1 MDILLTFDYELY
13 FGSPTGTVERCMIKP
28 TEALERIAQ
37 RHGIPMVFFVDI
49 GFLIRLE
56 RELENHP
63 TLTGDYRKICDQLNR
78 LSRNGHELQLH
89 IHPHWEDSSF
99 DGKQWICDV
108 SRYKLSDF
116 TKEEIL
122 RIVRTY
128 SERLQEFTGVGA
140 VRAFRAGGWC
150 VQPFD
155 RISEALSEAGIT
167 IDSSVFPGGHFNSR
181 EYAYDFRTAPNQS
194 NWKFNLDPLLAE
206 ENGQFTEIPISSRI
220 ESPYFYWKL
229 FLLGRIKPGYYRP
242 IGDGNPMPAPGYRK
256 KLLTQYTT
264 QPVSVDG
271 YNASRL
277 NASLSQ
283 HEKKSAKQLVA
294 IGHPKALSP
303 YSLDAIERFIE
314 EHKHKHRF
322 CGYNTIQSSS

>member
-13 FGSPTGTVERCMIKP
+13 FGSPTGSVQRCMIKP
-28 TEALERIAQ
+28 TEQLEKIAQ
-37 RHGIPMVFFVDI
+37 RHGIPLVFFVDI
-49 GFLIRLE
+49 GFLIKME
-56 RELENHP
+56 RELEKHP
-63 TLTGDYRKICDQLNR
+63 SLTGDYRLICDQLFR
-78 LSRNGHELQLH
+78 LSKSGHELQLH
-89 IHPHWEDSSF
+89 IHPHWEDSNY
-99 DGKQWICDV
+99 DGWQWNCDV
-108 SRYKLSDF
+108 SRYKLADF
-116 TKEEIL
+116 PKEEIQ
-122 RIVRTY
+122 RIVSSY
-128 SERLQEFTGVGA
+128 CKRLQEFTHTGY

-150 VQPFD
+150 VQPFEVM
-155 RISEALSEAGIT
+155 SEALSAAGIK

-181 EYAYDFRTAPNQS
+181 EYSYDFRKAPQQS
-194 NWKFNLDPLLAE
+194 NWQFAVDPLQEE

-256 KLLTQYTT
+256 KLLTQFTT

-277 NASLSQ
+277 NASLLQ
-283 HEKKSAKQLVA
+283 HENKKAKQLVV

-303 YSLDAIERFIE
+303 FSLDAIDMFIK
-314 EHKHKHRF
+314 EHKQRHRF
-322 CGYNTIQSSS
+322 CGYNAIQI